1 MLHKAII
8 HVATNRALVVGANPD
23 PKKKYPTSAKQDF
36 FGHEPAAGLINFT
49 RFAGTVSTGR
59 QLTELELH
67 FCKYPWFAKHI
78 LGLQAPGVWQ
88 PELLGSS
95 NNYVTSLS
103 TYMAKNNLNF
113 VASFRHGFDTSS
125 LNGHMHALA
134 LSEGVHG
141 LGVAVSE
148 MSWASHGKPLVSAYV
163 ADIANNN
170 ASVPASEEQ
179 LQLDILAAGGADKV
193 IAVTHSLGAPLLL
206 AALLNRYHKAFGKP
220 EKLHSIFLVS
230 PDLDTQEFINCYAD
244 AVKASA
250 HKVYVLVS
258 DRDLP
263 LRLSEAFREFGV
275 DDKHPR
281 LGQAKN
287 PPIIPG
293 ITFVDD
299 TENDHG
305 FLGHMLRLRT
315 IALILREQMGK
326 NGLAT
331 GFIKNPYICEKV
343 RDGKSP
349 HYVLKHTC
357 LW

>member
-8 HVATNRALVVGANPD
+8 HVSTNRSLLSGVKPD
-23 PKKKYPTSAKQDF
+23 PLKKYPTSARQDF
-36 FGHEPAAGLINFT
+36 FGHEPAVNLINFT

-67 FCKYPWFAKHI
+67 FCKYPWFAKYV
-78 LGLQAPGVWQ
+78 LGLEAPGVWQ

-95 NNYVTSLS
+95 NDYVSNLS
-103 TYMAKNNLNF
+103 AYMLSNNLKF

-134 LSEGVHG
+134 LSEGLHS
-141 LGVAVSE
+141 LGFAVSE
-148 MSWASHGKPLVSAYV
+148 MSWPSHGKPFVSAYV

-193 IAVTHSLGAPLLL
+193 VAVTHSLGAPLLL
-206 AALLNRYHKAFGKP
+206 AALLNRYHKALGKP

-244 AVKASA
+244 IVKASA

-258 DRDLP
+258 DKDLP

-275 DDKHPR
+275 DNKHPR
-281 LGQAKN
+281 LGQAHN
-287 PPIIPG
+287 PPVIPG

-305 FLGHMLRLRT
+305 VLGHMLRLRT
-315 IALILREQMGK
+315 ISLILREQMGK
-326 NGLAT
+326 KGLT
-331 GFIKNPYICEKV
+331 SGFIKNPEICERV
-343 RDGKSP
+343 RGGSSP
-349 HYVLKHTC
+349 HYVLKHMC